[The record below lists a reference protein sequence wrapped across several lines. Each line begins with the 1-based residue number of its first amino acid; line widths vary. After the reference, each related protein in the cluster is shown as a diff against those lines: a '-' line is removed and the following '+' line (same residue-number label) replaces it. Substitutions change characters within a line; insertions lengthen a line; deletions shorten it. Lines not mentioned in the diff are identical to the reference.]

1 MLLVIS
7 FYILQDT
14 VAYILN
20 NTKGVTSSQICG
32 IILQGNGCSGGQSS
46 QWSVDVD
53 PGPKPEINTA
63 NNSEANVRASTYATF
78 PAVVHF
84 HISLLPSSKCTP
96 FNMTTDNNTINVKYK
111 IDCLQA

>member
-1 MLLVIS
+1 LSL
-7 FYILQDT
+7 
-14 VAYILN
+14 
-20 NTKGVTSSQICG
+20 
-32 IILQGNGCSGGQSS
+32 

-63 NNSEANVRASTYATF
+63 NSSEGNVRASIYATF

-84 HISLLPSSKCTP
+84 HISLLQSSKCTS
-96 FNMTTDNNTINVKYK
+96 FNMTTDNNIISVKYK

>member
-1 MLLVIS
+1 M
-7 FYILQDT
+7 
-14 VAYILN
+14 AYILN

-32 IILQGNGCSGGQSS
+32 IALQGNGCSGGQLSL

-63 NNSEANVRASTYATF
+63 NSSEANVRASTYATF

-84 HISLLPSSKCTP
+84 HISLLLSSK
-96 FNMTTDNNTINVKYK
+96 
-111 IDCLQA
+111 

>member
-1 MLLVIS
+1 M
-7 FYILQDT
+7 
-14 VAYILN
+14 AYILN

-32 IILQGNGCSGGQSS
+32 ITLQGNGCSGGQLSL

-53 PGPKPEINTA
+53 PGPKPETNTA
-63 NNSEANVRASTYATF
+63 NSSEANVRASTYATF

-84 HISLLPSSKCTP
+84 HILLLQSSKYTP
-96 FNMTTDNNTINVKYK
+96 FNMITDNNIISVKYK